1 MATDTVK
8 GTNKTLIDAGG
19 LTSQLA
25 AGLQDG
31 RVKCAIDQY
40 VADGTEE
47 ATTIIEMF
55 GDLPAG
61 AKVIQI
67 QLRIDTTESSFTVS
81 VGDTETAT
89 RYISGSA
96 DLDTADDI
104 LTLAGKGYVIGSATA
119 DSQIEILTGGATLTS
134 GTIIYGSVLYTT
146 D

>member
-61 AKVIQI
+61 AKVISI
-67 QLRIDTTESSFTVS
+67 MLRISATESGFTVS

-89 RYISGSA
+89 RYISASA

-104 LTLAGKGYVIGSATA
+104 LTLMGKGYVIGSATA
-119 DSQIEILTGGATLTS
+119 DSQIELLTGGATLTAA
-134 GTIIYGSVLYTT
+134 TIIYGAILYTT